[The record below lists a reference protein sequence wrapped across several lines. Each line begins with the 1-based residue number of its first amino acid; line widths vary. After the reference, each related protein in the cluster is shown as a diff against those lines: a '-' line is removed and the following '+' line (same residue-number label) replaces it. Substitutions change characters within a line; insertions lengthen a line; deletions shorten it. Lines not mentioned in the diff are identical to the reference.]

1 MCLSASTPAWQRV
14 RHWSAPDSL
23 AAWNATSP
31 PLMAAADEPD
41 WPDLD
46 GSAKSG
52 GWRGSLPSLCALEP
66 LTELTVHPLVQR
78 HAPQCEPTGGTWT
91 QVAHSRRVREDH
103 PPVIPKAEARLHPN
117 VPVVAP
123 VMGPDVRSRADPL
136 IDLDP
141 GAPMGLEPETHPSR
155 PEERGVIRRTPN
167 LDGRESVEE
176 LTLRRVPPDPPES
189 VPVPLARVP
198 SKRKTIHNRSVSV
211 KVLSQKSMV
220 SRMIDKW
227 SPGRFVSA
235 SPLFYLCV
243 ALWLSSLITPACAK
257 ICSSL
262 KITMNFKDLRGCSV
276 IEGNLV
282 IMSGFETM
290 ELQPDGYIRQ
300 NLSFPELKE
309 ITDYLLVYKASRIL
323 SFSTLFP
330 NLAVIRGNQLLGN
343 WALIIFQNENLAEI
357 GLLGLT
363 SILHGGVK
371 IAENPSL
378 CYVSTVDWRKIIN
391 TNYLS
396 HLNIEEN
403 REDRFCPGQCP
414 SVCPKSEDSGM
425 LLCWTE
431 QDCQRVAI
439 PCPASGAGQSYTCYS
454 DNNGT
459 QNICNDECLGGC
471 NPQDS
476 TDCWACKNVR
486 WESSQGKKC
495 NNVCP
500 PPLLVYKDWICIN
513 ESDCSQRQTFNH
525 AGADFK
531 EGLSFK
537 SYDNKCIEQCPRD
550 TKEEI
555 RDDGIAT
562 CVQCFDCPKP
572 CDGGTITSLEDLKG
586 FDDCTHVRGDLIIQI
601 SGSNVVQHLEKT
613 LGRVVEIRGY
623 LKISRVFSL
632 TSLDFFK
639 SLKFIQGVP
648 SNKEQSNY
656 FTLVISQNENLRKLF
671 PFGPN
676 NETVTILSHEN
687 ENPRRGKAL
696 IHYNPRLCPSEIK
709 KMIKA
714 SKLDPNQEPEDISYT
729 NNGDKALCSPDKL
742 NFTVLNNGMF
752 LILTFSNYQEMIYNK
767 DPQADV
773 RGLLGY
779 EIHYREISK
788 LTYENKNQSKYGG
801 RDACG
806 SDGWTV
812 LDHTP
817 QGSSVDP
824 NKGGLMWPDEK
835 TFLLV
840 KPYTY
845 YAIFITTLLLKEY
858 EGTKGINGAQSDML
872 YILSDEDYPEEPRS
886 IEFAKS
892 NYSTLNITWLPPISP
907 NGIIDHYEL
916 VLELKETD
924 LNKLSERDYC
934 QSPSYRLPSDNLDVR
949 TSRTKTTNTNSRG
962 TEGTLSSLLNGGRP
976 GQEETCDCRSCPG
989 FVEGMP
995 ISTGGDLSIGTR
1007 LEKDAFLDLVM
1018 NRVFESPPEM
1028 ENRRKRSLFSSKD
1041 DISNYTGS
1049 NEIVKSNSVTNPER
1063 ASYDEVYDGMERIP
1077 VMAKSG
1083 NVTARPNNTV
1093 VRDSDQNIEYYV
1105 TFSAEV
1111 PGSQHHLL
1119 VTHLR
1124 HYGSYSFKIRACH
1137 APKTSPEPPHGLVKW
1152 CSGTVLKNERVAAKP
1167 MADDIPGTLK
1177 ILSHNDSD
1185 TAIISWNPPKDP
1197 NDVIVKYNVRY
1208 KSKEDSKDSTTS
1220 CVLAHKLRDMN
1231 YIYEMPVVGSYYVSV
1246 QAVSLYGPG
1255 NWTEFEWVSGPNQ
1268 GGPSALT
1275 IVLVCILILAVLG
1288 LGVGVT
1294 FKIMIKK
1301 NAEPTFSG
1309 NPSYLEMQYVAD
1321 DWEVN
1326 RNLITVGD
1334 ELGKGAFAT
1343 VYKGVYKDPKK
1354 GVMDVAMKTPK
1365 ESATHNECMLFLNE
1379 AHMMKPIVTPHIVRL
1394 IGVVSINT
1402 PYWVILEFMALGD
1415 LKSYLKTMRPGSE
1428 YNIDGRPP
1436 PTAREVKQMALEIAD
1451 GMAYLANRLKSV
1463 VHRDL
1468 AARNCLVSKDKVVKI
1483 ADFGMAREIYSI
1495 YTKHDK
1501 GMMPI
1506 RWMPPESLR
1515 GEATIASDVWSFG
1528 VVLWE
1533 MVTLADQPYR
1543 GMSNNEVMDHV
1554 MRGGVLDR
1562 PEDCPDDLFDLM
1574 NRCWQTWQSRRP
1586 SFLDICH
1593 ELLPVANERFKTD
1606 SYFTSA
1612 EGQQAYRLQEENR
1625 RIAAEEAEAAAA
1637 LENTPCLTG
1646 NGNSNSHSGNGE
1658 LYSATG
1664 GGQSGPGQ
1672 LDSNGKVT
1680 FVSGSTPNDSR
1691 GFARQSSTPNNISLF
1706 NLSTNNAPTPN
1717 QRFMKWSNPI
1727 LKRYRNKS
1735 GSTSGEA

>member
-23 AAWNATSP
+23 TAWTSQHS
-31 PLMAAADEPD
+31 PLLSVTDEP
-41 WPDLD
+41 
-46 GSAKSG
+46 GSHLWSAGPLEPPGSKMEVEMG
-52 GWRGSLPSLCALEP
+52 GWRGSLPSLCTPTP
-66 LTELTVHPLVQR
+66 LLCLAHPLVQR
-78 HAPQCEPTGGTWT
+78 HGPSHQRGAGTWT
-91 QVAHSRRVREDH
+91 QVSHSRRLRQDRLAE
-103 PPVIPKAEARLHPN
+103 PPTPQPDRKPATSAPTRPPF
-117 VPVVAP
+117 VPVEAVTEPSTRLSADASWWSDRKFAYNP
-123 VMGPDVRSRADPL
+123 GSR
-136 IDLDP
+136 
-141 GAPMGLEPETHPSR
+141 
-155 PEERGVIRRTPN
+155 
-167 LDGRESVEE
+167 
-176 LTLRRVPPDPPES
+176 PPES
-189 VPVPLARVP
+189 VPPRP
-198 SKRKTIHNRSVSV
+198 RSE
-211 KVLSQKSMV
+211 KCRVLSAGRGEIDGMCSIMTDSMA
-220 SRMIDKW
+220 
-227 SPGRFVSA
+227 P
-235 SPLFYLCV
+235 
-243 ALWLSSLITPACAK
+243 ALTLGVVPFPPPRPPVCP
-257 ICSSL
+257 SL
-262 KITMNFKDLRGCSV
+262 KIQTNFKDLRGCTV
-276 IEGNLV
+276 IEGSLV

-290 ELQPDGYIRQ
+290 NLGPDDYLRK
-300 NLSFPELKE
+300 NLSFPELRE
-309 ITDYLLVYKASRIL
+309 ITDYLLVFKAGRVL

-330 NLAVIRGNQLLGN
+330 NLAVIRGNKLLGN

-357 GLLGLT
+357 GLLSLT

-371 IAENPSL
+371 IIENPSL
-378 CYVSTVDWRKIIN
+378 CYVNTVDWKKIVN
-391 TNYLS
+391 VDYLP
-396 HLNIEEN
+396 HINIEEN
-403 REDRFCPGQCP
+403 REYLYCPAQCP
-414 SVCPKSEDSGM
+414 SVCPQSEDSKSF
-425 LLCWTE
+425 LCWTE

-439 PCPASGAGQSYTCYS
+439 PCPASGAGQSYSCYS
-454 DNNGT
+454 DNNGL
-459 QNICNDECLGGC
+459 QNICNQECLGGC
-471 NPQDS
+471 NPHDS
-476 TDCWACKNVR
+476 TDCWACRNVR
-486 WESSQGKKC
+486 WESSEGKKC

-500 PPLLVYKDWICIN
+500 HPLLVVSNPHDSVSVYKDWICIN
-513 ESDCSQRQTFNH
+513 ETDCSEKKTFNNV
-525 AGADFK
+525 GDDFK
-531 EGLSFK
+531 EGRPLK
-537 SYDNKCIEQCPRD
+537 SYDNKCIEECPRD
-550 TKEEI
+550 TKEKT
-555 RDDGIAT
+555 RADGIET

-572 CDGGTITSLEDLKG
+572 CGGGTITSLEDLKS
-586 FDDCTHVRGDLIIQI
+586 FEDCTHVRGDLTIQI

-613 LGRVVEIRGY
+613 LGRVVEIRGF
-623 LKISRVFSL
+623 LKISRVYSL
-632 TSLDFFK
+632 NSLDFFK
-639 SLKFIQGVP
+639 SLKYIEGIP
-648 SNKEQSNY
+648 SNSEQNLY
-656 FTLVISQNENLRKLF
+656 FTLVLRQNENLRKLF
-671 PFGPN
+671 PLGPN
-676 NETVTILSHEN
+676 NETVTIRYHPQEGSS
-687 ENPRRGKAL
+687 PREGNAL

-709 KMIKA
+709 KLIKA
-714 SKLDPNQEPEDISYT
+714 SKLNPNQKPEEISYT

-742 NFTVLNNGMF
+742 KFTVDKNGML
-752 LILTFSNYQEMIYNK
+752 LILTFSNYQKMIYEK
-767 DPQADV
+767 DPKADV

-788 LTYENKNQSKYGG
+788 ATFENRNQTKYGG

-812 LDHTP
+812 QDHTP
-817 QGSSVDP
+817 EGSAVKQGD
-824 NKGGLMWPDEK
+824 LTWPDET
-835 TFLLV
+835 TFFVV

-845 YAIFITTLLLKEY
+845 YAIFVTTLLLKEY
-858 EGTKGINGAQSDML
+858 DGTQGINGAQSDMV
-872 YILSDEDYPEEPRS
+872 YVLSDEGYPDPPRS
-886 IEFAKS
+886 IEFVKS
-892 NYSTLNITWLPPISP
+892 NYSTLNITWHPPAAP

-934 QSPSYRLPSDNLDVR
+934 HSPSYRPPPDTVDVKTNKKKSNNPSMM
-949 TSRTKTTNTNSRG
+949 TQ
-962 TEGTLSSLLNGGRP
+962 GTLNTLLNGGRP
-976 GQEETCDCRSCPG
+976 GQADTCDCRSCPG
-989 FVEGMP
+989 FVEGMANNND
-995 ISTGGDLSIGTR
+995 GEDLSIGTR
-1007 LEKDAFLDLVM
+1007 MEKDNFLNLVV
-1018 NRVFESPPEM
+1018 NRVFESPAE
-1028 ENRRKRSLFSSKD
+1028 EGSRRKRSQFSGKD
-1041 DISNYTGS
+1041 DMEISPDS
-1049 NEIVKSNSVTNPER
+1049 NEISKTSPMKPLNSMNEEVVFDGIVRTPVTT
-1063 ASYDEVYDGMERIP
+1063 
-1077 VMAKSG
+1077 KSG
-1083 NVTARPNNTV
+1083 NVATRPNNTV
-1093 VRDSDQNIEYYV
+1093 VRDAEGNIDYYV
-1105 TFSAEV
+1105 TFSAKV
-1111 PGSQHHLL
+1111 NGSQHHLL
-1119 VTHLR
+1119 VTKLKHF
-1124 HYGSYSFKIRACH
+1124 GSYSFKIRACH
-1137 APKTSPEPPHGLVKW
+1137 APKEMKEMIGMQKW
-1152 CSGTVLKNERVAAKP
+1152 CSGTVLTNARVAAKP
-1167 MADDIPGTLK
+1167 MADDIPGTLRV
-1177 ILSHNDSD
+1177 LSHNESD

-1220 CVLAHKLRDMN
+1220 CVLAHKIRDLN

-1255 NWTEFEWVSGPNQ
+1255 NWTDFEWVVGPNQ

-1275 IVLVCILILAVLG
+1275 IVLVCVLILVF
-1288 LGVGVT
+1288 LGVGFGVT

-1354 GVMDVAMKTPK
+1354 GVLDVAMKTPK

-1394 IGVVSINT
+1394 IGVVSVNT

-1428 YNIDGRPP
+1428 YNVDGRPP

-1554 MRGGVLDR
+1554 MRGGILDR

-1593 ELLPVANERFKTD
+1593 ELLPVSNERFKNE
-1606 SYFTSA
+1606 SYFTST
-1612 EGQQAYRLQEENR
+1612 EGQQAYRTQEENR
-1625 RIAAEEAEAAAA
+1625 RIAAEEAEATAA

-1664 GGQSGPGQ
+1664 GSQSGPGQ
-1672 LDSNGKVT
+1672 MDSNGKVT

-1706 NLSTNNAPTPN
+1706 NLSTNNATTPN
-1717 QRFMKWSNPI
+1717 QRFIKWSNPI